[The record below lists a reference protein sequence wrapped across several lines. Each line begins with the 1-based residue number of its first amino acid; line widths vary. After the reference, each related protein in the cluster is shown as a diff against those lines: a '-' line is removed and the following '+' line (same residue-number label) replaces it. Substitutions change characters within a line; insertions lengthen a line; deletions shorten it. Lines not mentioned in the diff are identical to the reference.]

1 MVGEATYRALKE
13 ASYGWCATLNHQFGA
28 PMYGDDVATLQARLQ
43 DLGFYTGLVDG
54 HFGLQ
59 THNALMSYQR
69 EYGLYPD
76 GICGPETLRSLYFLG
91 SRVTGGSPH
100 AIREEEL
107 VRRSGPRLSGK
118 RIIIDPGRGGADHG
132 LIMQGPDGP
141 ISEADILWDLASRLE
156 GRMTA
161 IGMETFLSRSAN
173 RAPSDAERAATAN
186 TVGADLMISLRC
198 ATQASPS
205 ANGVASF
212 HFGNSHG
219 SVSTIGRNL
228 ADFIQREVVAR
239 TGLRDCRT
247 HGRTWDLL
255 RLTRMPTV
263 QVDAGYITNPRDRA
277 MLVSTPDPRLGRRR
291 HPGRGQAAV
300 SARQERPPHGH
311 IHVRRTARPRAVC
324 RAGRAGQPDLT
335 GSVSNRGLIP
345 RRPAAAAGRF
355 PAAVP
360 MPPRRRPS
368 SPVPAPAPA
377 AAAGSTGAGQPR
389 RSRRPAAGPRRARI
403 GRPSSHRAPRR
414 PAADQVAPA
423 AGRAIRSTSAVRPNA
438 SSARTPRRTRSPTT
452 AAIRRRGSPSLPWP
466 DSTPSEVSSTA
477 SALTGPVGKAGARG
491 TARGGA

>member
-1 MVGEATYRALKE
+1 MSSLRHGDRGVAVTEIRAALCALGLLESPDDDLTTGRHVVADLFDADLDHAVRAFQQHRGLLVDGIVGEATYRALRE
-13 ASYGWCATLNHQFGA
+13 ASYRLGARTLMHQFGA

-59 THNALMSYQR
+59 THHGLTSYQR

-118 RIIIDPGRGGADHG
+118 RVIIDPGRGGSDHG
-132 LIMQGPDGP
+132 LIMNGPQGP
-141 ISEADILWDLASRLE
+141 ISEADVLWDLASRLE

-161 IGMETFLSRSAN
+161 IGMDTFLSRPAN
-173 RAPSDAERAATAN
+173 RSPSDAERAATAN

-198 ATQASPS
+198 AAQPTPA

-263 QVDAGYITNPRDRA
+263 QVDVGYITNPRDREL
-277 MLVSTPDPRLGRRR
+277 LVTNQNRDAIAEGIL
-291 HPGRGQAAV
+291 AAV
-300 SARQERPPHGH
+300 KRLYLLGKNDRPTGTFTFAELLAHELS
-311 IHVRRTARPRAVC
+311 VEQ
-324 RAGRAGQPDLT
+324 AGRL
-335 GSVSNRGLIP
+335 SSN
-345 RRPAAAAGRF
+345 
-355 PAAVP
+355 
-360 MPPRRRPS
+360 
-368 SPVPAPAPA
+368 
-377 AAAGSTGAGQPR
+377 
-389 RSRRPAAGPRRARI
+389 
-403 GRPSSHRAPRR
+403 
-414 PAADQVAPA
+414 
-423 AGRAIRSTSAVRPNA
+423 
-438 SSARTPRRTRSPTT
+438 
-452 AAIRRRGSPSLPWP
+452 
-466 DSTPSEVSSTA
+466 
-477 SALTGPVGKAGARG
+477 
-491 TARGGA
+491 

>member
-1 MVGEATYRALKE
+1 MSSLRRGDRGLPVTEIRAALAALGLVDNPEAELTTGKHIALDAFDDDLDQAVRAFQQDRGLLVDGVVGGATHRALRE
-13 ASYGWCATLNHQFGA
+13 ASYRLGARTLAHQFGA

-59 THNALMSYQR
+59 THNGLMSYQR

-118 RIIIDPGRGGADHG
+118 RIIIDPGRGADDP
-132 LIMQGPDGP
+132 GPVVNGPGGP

-161 IGMETFLSRSAN
+161 IGMETFLSRPVGRS
-173 RAPSDAERAATAN
+173 PSDAERAGTAN

-198 ATQASPS
+198 ASLPGST

-263 QVDAGYITNPRDRA
+263 QVDVGYVTSSHDHRLLVTPQARDSISEGI
-277 MLVSTPDPRLGRRR
+277 L
-291 HPGRGQAAV
+291 AAV
-300 SARQERPPHGH
+300 KRLYLLGKNDRPTGTFTFAELLAHERS
-311 IHVRRTARPRAVC
+311 VEQ
-324 RAGRAGQPDLT
+324 AGRAAQG
-335 GSVSNRGLIP
+335 
-345 RRPAAAAGRF
+345 
-355 PAAVP
+355 
-360 MPPRRRPS
+360 
-368 SPVPAPAPA
+368 
-377 AAAGSTGAGQPR
+377 
-389 RSRRPAAGPRRARI
+389 
-403 GRPSSHRAPRR
+403 
-414 PAADQVAPA
+414 
-423 AGRAIRSTSAVRPNA
+423 
-438 SSARTPRRTRSPTT
+438 
-452 AAIRRRGSPSLPWP
+452 
-466 DSTPSEVSSTA
+466 
-477 SALTGPVGKAGARG
+477 
-491 TARGGA
+491 

>member
-1 MVGEATYRALKE
+1 MSSLRRGDRSAAVTEIRIALAALGMLDDPDDDLATGRRVAADVFDGELDHAVRAFQQHRGLLVDGIVGEATYRAIKE
-13 ASYGWCATLNHQFGA
+13 ASYRLGARTLNHQFGA

-69 EYGLYPD
+69 EYGLFPD
-76 GICGPETLRSLYFLG
+76 GICGPETLRSLYNLG

-107 VRRSGPRLSGK
+107 VRSSGPRLSGK

-132 LIMQGPDGP
+132 LIMNGPSGP

-161 IGMETFLSRSAN
+161 IGMETFLSRSAG
-173 RAPSDAERAATAN
+173 ASPTDAERAATAN
-186 TVGADLMISLRC
+186 SVGADLMISLRC
-198 ATQASPS
+198 EAQASPA

-239 TGLRDCRT
+239 TGLRDCRV

-263 QVDAGYITNPRDRA
+263 QVDVGYITNPGDRA
-277 MLVSTPDPRLGRRR
+277 TLVSPAARDSLAEGIL
-291 HPGRGQAAV
+291 AAV
-300 SARQERPPHGH
+300 KRLYLLGKNDRPTGTFTFAELLAHEL
-311 IHVRRTARPRAVC
+311 AVE
-324 RAGRAGQPDLT
+324 Q
-335 GSVSNRGLIP
+335 S
-345 RRPAAAAGRF
+345 
-355 PAAVP
+355 
-360 MPPRRRPS
+360 
-368 SPVPAPAPA
+368 
-377 AAAGSTGAGQPR
+377 R
-389 RSRRPAAGPRRARI
+389 RS
-403 GRPSSHRAPRR
+403 
-414 PAADQVAPA
+414 
-423 AGRAIRSTSAVRPNA
+423 
-438 SSARTPRRTRSPTT
+438 
-452 AAIRRRGSPSLPWP
+452 
-466 DSTPSEVSSTA
+466 
-477 SALTGPVGKAGARG
+477 
-491 TARGGA
+491 

>member
-1 MVGEATYRALKE
+1 MSSLRRGDRGGPVTEIRAALSALGLMDSPDDDLTTGKHVVLDAFDGELDHAVRAFQQNRGLLVDGVVGEATYRALKE
-13 ASYGWCATLNHQFGA
+13 ASYRLGARTLAHQFGA

-59 THNALMSYQR
+59 SHNGLMSYQR

-118 RIIIDPGRGGADHG
+118 RIIIDPGRGGDDHG
-132 LIMQGPDGP
+132 PIFAGPDGP

-161 IGMETFLSRSAN
+161 IGMETFLSRPVGRN
-173 RAPSDAERAATAN
+173 PSNAERAATAN

-198 ATQASPS
+198 AALPGSP

-228 ADFIQREVVAR
+228 ADFIQRELVAR

-255 RLTRMPTV
+255 RLTRMPTIQIDV
-263 QVDAGYITNPRDRA
+263 GYLTNPHDRDLLISEQVRDSLA
-277 MLVSTPDPRLGRRR
+277 EGIL
-291 HPGRGQAAV
+291 AAV
-300 SARQERPPHGH
+300 KRLYLLGKNDRPTGTFTFAELLAHERSVEQQSAER
-311 IHVRRTARPRAVC
+311 
-324 RAGRAGQPDLT
+324 
-335 GSVSNRGLIP
+335 
-345 RRPAAAAGRF
+345 AAQA
-355 PAAVP
+355 
-360 MPPRRRPS
+360 
-368 SPVPAPAPA
+368 
-377 AAAGSTGAGQPR
+377 
-389 RSRRPAAGPRRARI
+389 
-403 GRPSSHRAPRR
+403 
-414 PAADQVAPA
+414 
-423 AGRAIRSTSAVRPNA
+423 
-438 SSARTPRRTRSPTT
+438 
-452 AAIRRRGSPSLPWP
+452 
-466 DSTPSEVSSTA
+466 
-477 SALTGPVGKAGARG
+477 
-491 TARGGA
+491 

>member
-1 MVGEATYRALKE
+1 MSSLRRGDRGSAVTEIRAALTALGMLENSDEEITTGRHVALDVFDEELDQAVRAFQQHRGLLVDGIVGEATYRALKE
-13 ASYGWCATLNHQFGA
+13 ASYRLGARTLSHQFGA
-28 PMYGDDVATLQARLQ
+28 PMFGDDVATLQARLQ

-54 HFGLQ
+54 HFGLT

-107 VRRSGPRLSGK
+107 VRSSGPRLSGK
-118 RIIIDPGRGGADHG
+118 RIIIDPGRGGDDHG
-132 LIMQGPDGP
+132 QIMQGPNGP
-141 ISEADILWDLASRLE
+141 ISESDILWDLASRLE

-161 IGMETFLSRSAN
+161 IGMETFLSRPAN

-186 TVGADLMISLRC
+186 AVGADLMISLRC
-198 ATQASPS
+198 ATQPTPS

-263 QVDAGYITNPRDRA
+263 QVDVGYITNPHDRA
-277 MLVSTPDPRLGRRR
+277 TLVSTQARDAIAEGML
-291 HPGRGQAAV
+291 AAV
-300 SARQERPPHGH
+300 KRLYLLGKNDRP
-311 IHVRRTARPRAVC
+311 
-324 RAGRAGQPDLT
+324 T
-335 GSVSNRGLIP
+335 GTFTFAELLAHELSVEQ
-345 RRPAAAAGRF
+345 AAGR
-355 PAAVP
+355 V
-360 MPPRRRPS
+360 
-368 SPVPAPAPA
+368 
-377 AAAGSTGAGQPR
+377 
-389 RSRRPAAGPRRARI
+389 
-403 GRPSSHRAPRR
+403 
-414 PAADQVAPA
+414 
-423 AGRAIRSTSAVRPNA
+423 
-438 SSARTPRRTRSPTT
+438 
-452 AAIRRRGSPSLPWP
+452 SPS
-466 DSTPSEVSSTA
+466 
-477 SALTGPVGKAGARG
+477 
-491 TARGGA
+491 

>member
-1 MVGEATYRALKE
+1 MLASLFGDSRGVLVVVRDLKGLVMSSLRRGDRGGAVTEIRASLAALGLVDSPDDDLTTGKHVALDVFDDDLDQAVRAFQQHRGLLVDGIVGEATYRALRE
-13 ASYGWCATLNHQFGA
+13 ASYRLGARTLAHQFGA

-43 DLGFYTGLVDG
+43 DLGFYHNLVDG

-59 THNALMSYQR
+59 THNSLMSYQR

-118 RIIIDPGRGGADHG
+118 RIIIDPGRGGNDHG
-132 LIMQGPDGP
+132 LIMTGPDGP
-141 ISEADILWDLASRLE
+141 VSEADILWDLASRLE

-161 IGMETFLSRSAN
+161 IGMETFLSRPVAGS
-173 RAPSDAERAATAN
+173 PLDAERATTAN

-198 ATQASPS
+198 ATLPGPA

-212 HFGNSHG
+212 YFGNAHG

-263 QVDAGYITNPRDRA
+263 QVDVGYTSNPHDREL
-277 MLVSTPDPRLGRRR
+277 LVSANTRDAIAEGILAAVKRLYLLGKNDRPTGTFTFAELLA
-291 HPGRGQAAV
+291 HELSVEQQAAN
-300 SARQERPPHGH
+300 G
-311 IHVRRTARPRAVC
+311 
-324 RAGRAGQPDLT
+324 
-335 GSVSNRGLIP
+335 
-345 RRPAAAAGRF
+345 
-355 PAAVP
+355 
-360 MPPRRRPS
+360 
-368 SPVPAPAPA
+368 
-377 AAAGSTGAGQPR
+377 
-389 RSRRPAAGPRRARI
+389 
-403 GRPSSHRAPRR
+403 
-414 PAADQVAPA
+414 
-423 AGRAIRSTSAVRPNA
+423 
-438 SSARTPRRTRSPTT
+438 
-452 AAIRRRGSPSLPWP
+452 
-466 DSTPSEVSSTA
+466 
-477 SALTGPVGKAGARG
+477 
-491 TARGGA
+491 

>member
-1 MVGEATYRALKE
+1 MSSLRRGDRGGAVTEIRASLAALGLVDSPDDDLTTGKHVALDVFDDDLDQAVRAFQQHRGLLVDGVVGEATYRALRE
-13 ASYGWCATLNHQFGA
+13 ASYRLGARTLAHQFGA

-43 DLGFYTGLVDG
+43 DLGFYHNLVDG

-59 THNALMSYQR
+59 THNSLMSYQR

-118 RIIIDPGRGGADHG
+118 RIIIDPGRGGNDHG
-132 LIMQGPDGP
+132 LIMTGPDGP
-141 ISEADILWDLASRLE
+141 VSEADILWDLASRLE

-161 IGMETFLSRSAN
+161 IGMETFLSRPVAGS
-173 RAPSDAERAATAN
+173 PLDAERATTAN

-198 ATQASPS
+198 ATLPGPA

-212 HFGNSHG
+212 YFGNAHG

-263 QVDAGYITNPRDRA
+263 QVDVGYTSNPHDREL
-277 MLVSTPDPRLGRRR
+277 LVSANTRDAIAEGILAAVKRLYLLGKNDRPTGTFTFAELLA
-291 HPGRGQAAV
+291 HELSVEQQAAN
-300 SARQERPPHGH
+300 G
-311 IHVRRTARPRAVC
+311 
-324 RAGRAGQPDLT
+324 
-335 GSVSNRGLIP
+335 
-345 RRPAAAAGRF
+345 
-355 PAAVP
+355 
-360 MPPRRRPS
+360 
-368 SPVPAPAPA
+368 
-377 AAAGSTGAGQPR
+377 
-389 RSRRPAAGPRRARI
+389 
-403 GRPSSHRAPRR
+403 
-414 PAADQVAPA
+414 
-423 AGRAIRSTSAVRPNA
+423 
-438 SSARTPRRTRSPTT
+438 
-452 AAIRRRGSPSLPWP
+452 
-466 DSTPSEVSSTA
+466 
-477 SALTGPVGKAGARG
+477 
-491 TARGGA
+491 